1 MNITKEKRAE
11 LDTQEKVT
19 EWVLNH
25 AIAQGKQAIRH
36 GACRYRGLEHMSCF
50 VGCLIAD
57 EEYDDNM
64 EGKSVNSLIAFL
76 EREQP
81 DKVELWEF
89 LVKNR
94 NSLMRLQD
102 IHDNHDVETW
112 EEKIKALL

>member
-25 AIAQGKQAIRH
+25 AREQGKKSIAQG
-36 GACRYRGLEHMSCF
+36 ACQYRGPEHTACF
-50 VGCLIAD
+50 VGCLISD
-57 EEYDDNM
+57 EEYDEDM
-64 EGKSVNSLIAFL
+64 EGKSVNTLIEFL
-76 EREQP
+76 SREQP

-94 NSLMRLQD
+94 SMLIKLQD
-102 IHDNHDVETW
+102 IHDNYAVKNW
-112 EEKIKALL
+112 ESKIKELP

>member
-19 EWVLNH
+19 EWVLAH
-25 AIAQGKQAIRH
+25 AREQREKSMYQGV
-36 GACRYRGLEHMSCF
+36 CLYRGPEHTSCF

-64 EGKSVNSLIAFL
+64 EGKSVNTLIEFL
-76 EREQP
+76 SREQP

-94 NSLMRLQD
+94 DRLMRLQD
-102 IHDNHDVETW
+102 IYDNHDVETW